1 MVVVEEGAE
10 EEVEEEDLE
19 EEEEV
24 VGEAGDKEA
33 MEPQPLT
40 PLTLAKAILHQSG
53 EPSLQNKWPKLELL
67 GLQLVPH
74 QGRLV
79 P

>member
-1 MVVVEEGAE
+1 MVVVEEEAE

-19 EEEEV
+19 EAEEV
-24 VGEAGDKEA
+24 VEEAGDKEA
-33 MEPQPLT
+33 LQPQPLT
-40 PLTLAKAILHQSG
+40 PLTLARATLHQSG
-53 EPSLQNKWPKLELL
+53 EPSLQNKWPKSGPPELRLE
-67 GLQLVPH
+67 PH